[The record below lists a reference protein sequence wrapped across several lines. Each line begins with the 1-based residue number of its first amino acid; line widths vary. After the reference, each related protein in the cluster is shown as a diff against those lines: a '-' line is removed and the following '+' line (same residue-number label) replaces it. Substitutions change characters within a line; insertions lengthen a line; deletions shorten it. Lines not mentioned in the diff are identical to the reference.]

1 MTGLPRAEAHPVAL
15 AIGVFD
21 GVHRGH
27 EYLIRQ
33 MASQAAVDGLAPVCI
48 TFDPDP
54 EVVLRPEHRQL
65 ALSTVE
71 DRTRRLLD
79 LGVTSVE
86 VVAFTHA
93 VAAQSPEEFISDL
106 RGRYDLRALWVGSDF
121 ALGHERTGTIAM
133 LRGIGAGS
141 GFQVVVVEPLL
152 HEGRRISATWIRE
165 ALAEGDVG
173 LCAELLGRPYC
184 IGGGVVAGMSRG
196 RQLGFP
202 TANVLPPER
211 RALPDDGVYLV
222 RVLAVPTP
230 SATPEEART
239 ANRYGVV
246 NLGPRPTFDEHERLI
261 ETHILDYDGEI
272 YGADLEVCF
281 LERIRAIRRF
291 AGVDELRAQ
300 IQRDVRTARERVS
313 VLSHASQARSIEAA
327 HGC

>member
-1 MTGLPRAEAHPVAL
+1 MTSVPRAQARPAAL

-27 EYLIRQ
+27 EHLIRE
-33 MASQAAVDGLAPVCI
+33 MVSQAAADGLAPACI

-54 EVVLRPEHRQL
+54 EVVLHPERRQL

-86 VVAFTHA
+86 VVPFTHA
-93 VAAQSPEEFISDL
+93 IAVQSPEEFLSDL
-106 RGRYDLRALWVGSDF
+106 RARYDLRALWVGSDF
-121 ALGHERTGTIAM
+121 ALGRERTGTIAM

-165 ALAEGDVG
+165 ALVQSDVG
-173 LCAELLGRPYC
+173 LCVELLGRPYC
-184 IGGGVVAGMSRG
+184 IRGSVVAGMSRG

-202 TANVLPPER
+202 TANVLPSEG
-211 RALPDDGVYLV
+211 RALPADGVYLV

-230 SATPEEART
+230 RATPEEAGT

-272 YGADLEVCF
+272 YGADLDVCF

-291 AGVDELRAQ
+291 DGVDELRAQ

-313 VLSHASQARSIEAA
+313 VLSHAGQARSIEAA
-327 HGC
+327 HEC